1 MDLSTRAVVTACL
14 AAVVAV
20 AAFFGPLPLTIA
32 SGALALSVAIGW
44 PRLLDIPVHGGTRVV
59 IAIAGLGAVA
69 ATAATRGEPALR
81 HLPVVLALSVVL
93 AFVAE
98 LLRRDGRPRLVESLI
113 GTVSGIVVATSS
125 AGWIAAGRT
134 DAGESLGGTTAAAR
148 AVASAVSA
156 RPLGGGLNA
165 ALTLGLAV
173 LAGGAVGYVMPDL
186 ELLGGVWAGVVAG
199 LLVASLHALFDQLP
213 ELRGRLGA
221 FSATA
226 LPVAVGG
233 TLIFVVGRVIVG

>member
-1 MDLSTRAVVTACL
+1 MDLSTRSVVTACL
-14 AAVVAV
+14 AAGVAV
-20 AAFFGPLPLTIA
+20 AAFFGPLPLAAA
-32 SGALALSVAIGW
+32 SAALALIVAIGW
-44 PRLLDIPVHGGTRVV
+44 PRLLDIPVHGGTRIV
-59 IAIAGLGAVA
+59 IGLAGVGAVA

-81 HLPVVLALSVVL
+81 HLPVVLALAVVL

-98 LLRRDGRPRLVESLI
+98 LLRRDGRPRLTESLI
-113 GTVSGIVVATSS
+113 GTVSGIVVATSC
-125 AGWIAAGRT
+125 AGWIATGRT
-134 DAGESLGGTTAAAR
+134 DAGASLVVTCAVAL

-156 RPLGGGLNA
+156 LPFAGWVNA
-165 ALTLGLAV
+165 GLTLGLAV
-173 LAGGAVGYVMPDL
+173 AAGGAVGYVMPDL
-186 ELLGGVWAGVVAG
+186 DVVSGVWSGVVAG
-199 LLVASLHALFDQLP
+199 LLVASLHGLFDRLP